1 MELPHVPAPE
11 WKDVYH
17 AMCQDIATGRLEPG
31 DDLPT
36 ISGLAR
42 ETGLRPH
49 GARRVLERLCKEG
62 RAQSWQGKG
71 FRVAM
76 PTIRMR
82 LDNKSPV
89 FSETIRS
96 LGYAASSTFLSS
108 KTIGMPADVAKR
120 MRQRQG
126 KRSKLTQTLRHV
138 NDRPVALSLD
148 YFAKDRLGDI
158 DASLSRTGSVSRALS
173 EHGISHYRRDFSE
186 LTCRF
191 PTEHEAVMLQIPRTQ
206 PVYATIGANLAADG
220 KAFQVS
226 KGIWRADCVAYEY

>member
-1 MELPHVPAPE
+1 MDLPHVPAPE
-11 WKDVYH
+11 WKDVYR
-17 AMCQDIATGRLEPG
+17 AMCQDIAAGRLAPG

-36 ISGLAR
+36 ISGLAK

-49 GARRVLERLCKEG
+49 GARRVLERLCKDG

-71 FRVAM
+71 FCVAM

-82 LDNKSPV
+82 LDNKSPA
-89 FSETIRS
+89 FGDTIRS
-96 LGYAASSTFLSS
+96 LGYIASSSFLSS
-108 KTIGMPADVAKR
+108 KTIGMPPDVAER

-126 KRSKLTQTLRHV
+126 KRAKLTQTLRHV

-148 YFAKDRLGDI
+148 YFVKDRLGDI
-158 DASLSRTGSVSRALS
+158 DASLSRTGSVSRALV
-173 EHGISHYRRDFSE
+173 EHGISQYRRDFSE

-206 PVYATIGANLAADG
+206 PVYATIGANFDTG
-220 KAFQVS
+220 GEVFQVS
-226 KGIWRADCVAYEY
+226 KGIWRADCVVYEY